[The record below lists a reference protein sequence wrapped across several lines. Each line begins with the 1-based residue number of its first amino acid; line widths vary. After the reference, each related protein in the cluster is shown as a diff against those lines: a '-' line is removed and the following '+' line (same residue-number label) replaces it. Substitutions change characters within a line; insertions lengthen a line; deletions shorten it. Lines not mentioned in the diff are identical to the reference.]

1 MAVVYNDIFTDG
13 STSLSGG
20 AGFAAAAKVLLANQT
35 QAINT
40 GLDVSTNAIDLIH
53 IAGGAPQIV
62 SSSGGAATIKIDNT
76 YTTDPNFVWA
86 AAGGFGKFDFSTNTC
101 PEAIVS
107 GGTIVL
113 NSGTITTLVVTGGIV
128 TIEAGC
134 TVTTLIVSGGA
145 VTSHSAIATVHQSGG
160 SVNSDVRMGSTS
172 YTLSGGTAAIE
183 NTSGSGMTLLNLEKS
198 GIFRPMA
205 GDVVTMNRRG
215 GTIVYDAA
223 VRSLTLGSTAFTN
236 YAGKSPAS
244 TGLVAVS
251 NLTDYTAYAIGGGG
265 VVTI

>member
-1 MAVVYNDIFTDG
+1 
-13 STSLSGG
+13 
-20 AGFAAAAKVLLANQT
+20 
-35 QAINT
+35 
-40 GLDVSTNAIDLIH
+40 
-53 IAGGAPQIV
+53 
-62 SSSGGAATIKIDNT
+62 
-76 YTTDPNFVWA
+76 
-86 AAGGFGKFDFSTNTC
+86 
-101 PEAIVS
+101 
-107 GGTIVL
+107 VL

-134 TVTTLIVSGGA
+134 TVSTLIVSGGA
-145 VTSHSAIATVHQSGG
+145 VTSHSAIATVQQSGG
-160 SVNSDVRMGSTS
+160 SVNADVRMGSTS

-183 NTSGSGMTLLNLEKS
+183 NTSGSGMTLLNLEKA

-265 VVTI
+265 VSTL